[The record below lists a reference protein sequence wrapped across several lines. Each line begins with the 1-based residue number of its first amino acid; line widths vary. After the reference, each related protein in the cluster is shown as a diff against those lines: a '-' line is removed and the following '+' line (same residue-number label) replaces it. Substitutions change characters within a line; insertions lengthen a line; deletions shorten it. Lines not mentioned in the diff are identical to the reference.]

1 MQQPIEDNH
10 EIDESWQR
18 NVGIGPLWIRE
29 MITGM
34 YAGQVEPADAIMFIG
49 EVWRDMAPYCESYK
63 HTGQPWSALAVAW
76 AFTRAHVRPPKDKF
90 LDPEAWRRW
99 GFDVKSYELG
109 AVACTENQVGLC
121 YESTDNQ
128 LYMVSTNDAGAIAI
142 VAVPLA
148 NVMAYRW
155 PAPED
160 YRTGYY
166 PDDDRK

>member
-1 MQQPIEDNH
+1 MQQDDDNLEDG
-10 EIDESWQR
+10 EILQPDADR
-18 NVGIGPLWIRE
+18 GPLWIRE

-34 YAGQVEPADAIMFIG
+34 YMGQVDPADAITFIG
-49 EVWRDMAPYCESYK
+49 EVWSDMAPYCEGYK

-99 GFDVKSYELG
+99 GFDVKGHELG

-121 YESTDNQ
+121 YEATDSQ
-128 LYMVSTNDAGAIAI
+128 LYMISTNDAGEIAV
-142 VAVPLA
+142 VAVPLE